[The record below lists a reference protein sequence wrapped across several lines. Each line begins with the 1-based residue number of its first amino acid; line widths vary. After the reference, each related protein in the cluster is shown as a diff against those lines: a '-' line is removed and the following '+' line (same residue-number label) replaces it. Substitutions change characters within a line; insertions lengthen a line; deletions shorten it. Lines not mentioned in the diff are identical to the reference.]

1 MVAKLGL
8 AIIAL
13 VVIVVAATGMA
24 FWYFNQESERS
35 HEKDMKR
42 MAQTDDLIEIAEN
55 DDDL

>member
-1 MVAKLGL
+1 MVAKLVL
-8 AIIAL
+8 AL
-13 VVIVVAATGMA
+13 VALVIVITAATAMA

-55 DDDL
+55 DDEM